1 MLSIYGISLHKYIF
15 VAIFLRN
22 LENVL
27 KFVSDDCVKNDQ
39 VGYHLIV
46 YLILLNI
53 DRTFYIN
60 FYKGKYFFL
69 YFLLVGTV
77 FLVSSLLVTVV
88 SLSLS
93 SMMTLM
99 FKPSSSELGSSSN
112 ASLSGSNWDILCS
125 FISKLKNWY
134 MGKKKYF
141 FTSIDDCRLRSI
153 RDESHVRSFNVSFKT
168 FEFCIIILRS
178 LKLLVARWGWPPF
191 RAWFYKF
198 FNPLNNSYLIIKI

>member
-60 FYKGKYFFL
+60 FYEGKYCFF
-69 YFLLVGTV
+69 
-77 FLVSSLLVTVV
+77 
-88 SLSLS
+88 
-93 SMMTLM
+93 
-99 FKPSSSELGSSSN
+99 
-112 ASLSGSNWDILCS
+112 
-125 FISKLKNWY
+125 FI
-134 MGKKKYF
+134 
-141 FTSIDDCRLRSI
+141 
-153 RDESHVRSFNVSFKT
+153 
-168 FEFCIIILRS
+168 
-178 LKLLVARWGWPPF
+178 
-191 RAWFYKF
+191 FY
-198 FNPLNNSYLIIKI
+198 

>member
-60 FYKGKYFFL
+60 FYERNYFFL

-112 ASLSGSNWDILCS
+112 ASFSGSNWDILCS
-125 FISKLKNWY
+125 FIS
-134 MGKKKYF
+134 
-141 FTSIDDCRLRSI
+141 
-153 RDESHVRSFNVSFKT
+153 
-168 FEFCIIILRS
+168 
-178 LKLLVARWGWPPF
+178 
-191 RAWFYKF
+191 
-198 FNPLNNSYLIIKI
+198 PLMIAD